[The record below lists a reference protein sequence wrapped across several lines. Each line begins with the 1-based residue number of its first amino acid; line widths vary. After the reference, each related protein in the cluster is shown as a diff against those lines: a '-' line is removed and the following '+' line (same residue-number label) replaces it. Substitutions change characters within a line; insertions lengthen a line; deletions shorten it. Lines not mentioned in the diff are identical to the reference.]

1 MRRLAFVTVGTAATG
16 LAILGVWL
24 PGLPTTPFVLV
35 ALWAFSRSSERLHA
49 WLMRVP
55 VLQTALVEA
64 HRFEE
69 TRAVRRGVKLFAQA
83 VAWSSAAIVI
93 IATGGANMV
102 LNAVMIAAAVS
113 CTAFML
119 TVRTAG
125 EEAGRD

>member
-1 MRRLAFVTVGTAATG
+1 MRRLAYMTVGSVATG
-16 LAILGVWL
+16 LAVVGVWL

-35 ALWAFSRSSERLHA
+35 ALWAFSRSSERLHE

-64 HRFEE
+64 RRFEE
-69 TRAVRRGVKLFAQA
+69 TRAVRRGIKIFAQA

-93 IATGGANMV
+93 LTTGGESWV

-113 CTAFML
+113 CSAFML
-119 TVRTAG
+119 SVKTAR
-125 EEAGRD
+125 E

>member
-1 MRRLAFVTVGTAATG
+1 MRRLAYVTVGSAATG

-35 ALWAFSRSSERLHA
+35 ALWAFSHSSTRLHD

-64 HRFEE
+64 RRFEE
-69 TRAVRRGVKLFAQA
+69 QRAVRRGVKIFAQA
-83 VAWSSAAIVI
+83 VAWGSAAVVI
-93 IATGGANMV
+93 LSTGGSSMV

-119 TVRTAG
+119 TVRTAADG
-125 EEAGRD
+125 TTH